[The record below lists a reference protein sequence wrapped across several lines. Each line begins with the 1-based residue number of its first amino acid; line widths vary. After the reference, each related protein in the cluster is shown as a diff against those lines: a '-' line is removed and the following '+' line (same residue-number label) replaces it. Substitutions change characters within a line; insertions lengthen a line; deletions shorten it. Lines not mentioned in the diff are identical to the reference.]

1 MRGQYQPNEYSLRQR
16 RRDLR
21 ELLPRD
27 PNDLDAV
34 QRLVEAGYPTVE
46 PIMGDLL
53 RWIRGPEWP
62 VCKPI
67 AAFLVQIG
75 APAVPHIK
83 EILTRHGAREFIV
96 PLIREVLPSWST
108 EVLSPLTAFVEQQA
122 IHGQYGTDLPALE
135 LLIRKRLVT
144 AQHASDMVTRKR
156 RGHEAQLLKI
166 DSLAGLLENDGA
178 V

>member
-1 MRGQYQPNEYSLRQR
+1 MREQYNPDDHSLRER

-21 ELLPRD
+21 ALLPRD
-27 PNDLDAV
+27 KNDLDAV

-53 RWIRGPEWP
+53 KWIRGPEWP
-62 VCKPI
+62 VCKPM

-75 APAVPHIK
+75 APAVPHLK
-83 EILTRHGAREFIV
+83 EILTRHDEFIV

-108 EVLSPLTAFVEQQA
+108 EVMSPLTVFVEQQA
-122 IHGQYGTDLPALE
+122 VHGQYGRDLPALE
-135 LLIRKRLVT
+135 LLIRKRLIP
-144 AQHASDMVTRKR
+144 AQQASDLVMRKR
-156 RGHEAQLLKI
+156 RGHEAQLAIL
-166 DSLAGLLENDGA
+166 DSMANLLANDDA